1 MKPNN
6 YLFDRRY
13 VCDKC
18 NTQYHLDFLFYRVI
32 HGSGTKIWNE
42 KVCILCMIKSA
53 KSEKKK
59 KHYEQQLKNQFH
71 HTS

>member
-6 YLFDRRY
+6 YLFPRRY
-13 VCDKC
+13 ICDRC
-18 NTQYHLDFLFYRVI
+18 DTQYQLDSQLYCVI

-42 KVCILCMIKSA
+42 KVCVPCLIKSA
-53 KSEKKK
+53 KSEKMK